1 MNMRDARVRSLVVAI
16 IVAGLLMG
24 FQTIPV
30 QAVSMDLVISQVYG
44 GGGNTGATYTNDFI
58 EIFNRGTLPVS
69 LTGLS
74 LQYASAT
81 GTGLFG
87 AATNSRTDLPSVSL
101 LSGQYFL
108 IQEFQ
113 GAGGTTPLP
122 SPDFI
127 DPTPI
132 NMSAIGAKLALIYT
146 TVPLACNGGST
157 PCSPSQLAL
166 IIDLVGWGSA
176 NFYEGSPAPAT
187 NNLIAL
193 FRDNGGLTDTDN
205 NAADFATGAPAPR
218 NTSTPL
224 NPAVPEPSTF
234 LLLGA
239 GLAGVGLSRKRLK
252 K

>member
-1 MNMRDARVRSLVVAI
+1 LLVAI
-16 IVAGLLMG
+16 MVAGLLMG
-24 FQTIPV
+24 LQTIPA
-30 QAVSMDLVISQVYG
+30 QAVSMDVVISQVYG

-58 EIFNRGTLPVS
+58 EIFNRGTMPVS
-69 LTGLS
+69 LAGLS

-87 AATNSRTDLPSVSL
+87 AATNFRTDLPSASL
-101 LSGQYFL
+101 QPGQYFL

-113 GAGGTTPLP
+113 GAGGTTALP
-122 SPDFI
+122 TPDFI
-127 DPTPI
+127 DLTPI
-132 NMSAIGAKLALIYT
+132 NMSAIGAKLALVDT
-146 TVPLACNGGST
+146 TTPLGCNGGST
-157 PCSPSQLAL
+157 PCSASQLAM
-166 IIDLVGWGSA
+166 IIDLVGWGTA
-176 NFYEGSPAPAT
+176 NFYEGNPAPAT

-205 NAADFATGAPAPR
+205 NAADFATGAPDPR
-218 NTSTPL
+218 NTSSPL

-239 GLAGVGLSRKRLK
+239 GLAGVGLLRRRFK